1 MTNEEGTEFFCH
13 RKYRQTEVEI
23 TWEPD
28 VVRLHAQLEQCSLFL
43 YISSPG
49 ISSKIPAPK
58 VKTRINVVL

>member
-1 MTNEEGTEFFCH
+1 MKKEWNFFITGSTG
-13 RKYRQTEVEI
+13 KTEVEI

-28 VVRLHAQLEQCSLFL
+28 VVLLHAQLEQCSLFL